1 MDKLKSRHFMYSVL
15 WREGTVRDWLQ
26 KLLQPAMPC
35 NIGC

>member
-15 WREGTVRDWLQ
+15 WRGGTVADRLQ
-26 KLLQPAMPC
+26 KLLQPTISC